1 MLEIILVNSNEEYLI
16 AHSLFREYANWLNID
31 LGFQQ
36 FEEELKNLNS
46 MYAFPYGGIILCRK
60 DGEYAGCIAIRQID
74 AEIAELKRTY
84 VKPSFQK
91 QGIGNKLL
99 QAAIDLAVNYKY
111 KKIRLDTLRNMKD
124 AINLYSRN
132 GFYEIPAYYHN
143 PQKTAVYFEKIIAQD
158 LG

>member
-1 MLEIILVNSNEEYLI
+1 MLEIILVKSNDEYII
-16 AHSLFREYANWLNID
+16 AQSLFREYANWLNID

-36 FEEELKNLNS
+36 FEEELINLS
-46 MYAFPYGGIILCRK
+46 GMYAFPYGGIILCRK
-60 DGEYAGCIAIRQID
+60 DEEYAGCIAIRKID

-99 QAAIDLAVNYKY
+99 EAAIDLAVNYKY
-111 KKIRLDTLRNMKD
+111 KKIRLDTLSNMTA
-124 AINLYSRN
+124 AINLYTSN

-143 PQKTAVYFEKIIAQD
+143 PEKTAVYFEKIIAQD